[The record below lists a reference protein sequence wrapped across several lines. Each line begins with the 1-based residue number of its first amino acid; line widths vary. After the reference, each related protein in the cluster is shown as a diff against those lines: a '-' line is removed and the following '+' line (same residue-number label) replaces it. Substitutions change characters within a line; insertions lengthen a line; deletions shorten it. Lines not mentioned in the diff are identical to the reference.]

1 MVVLH
6 NDIAIMSAS
15 SLGITNNTSAAA
27 TIIPSPAALR
37 YQQQRTLSNIGT
49 ASKTT
54 ISATQTMKRNNSN
67 LPAAVIGL
75 SKDDTS
81 SASAPS
87 ATAVSS
93 FANTAS
99 SSVSLSLQY
108 YNNLLQ
114 RQMYNLRKSNKKK
127 SKHTNDDANIWTVQ
141 MPRRILFGTMGIFLL
156 IPVLIFVYKEC
167 IDEQSWKQ
175 FTLEPVINRIR

>member
-15 SLGITNNTSAAA
+15 SLGITNTTSAAA

-67 LPAAVIGL
+67 LPAAIGF

-81 SASAPS
+81 STSAPS